1 MTLEFSRGDANR
13 PWRWMLAVDAA
24 IAVLAFLYQ
33 IFFHVP
39 LLEYSQYLTT
49 YHFGFARRALVGSII
64 ALFTDHVPISL
75 VYILGTIIWLVTLA
89 LFLVAF
95 RKTFGFTQKTFA
107 LFVFVVGSPFFF
119 KNFMISLGYF
129 DIYGCA
135 WALVALLIGTGPF
148 YPLIIALGCVA
159 LILIHHLH
167 FLLYVP
173 TIAFIVALRYG
184 LRPELSASKVA
195 YGLCLAALL
204 IAVFV
209 VAALFGRMPVPLET
223 YLAYVSARATRPIN
237 PEAAHLWYATLPQE
251 MALTRMVF
259 VHNALRF
266 PVYAALIALHLPVA
280 RYIGKLI
287 AALPARLLRIAAVAG
302 LVGITAAYVAIFVV
316 IFDYSRWVS
325 NWAVCMFVCMMA
337 LKLVSPGTAAGED
350 ASLRPDDKT
359 NRILG
364 WIAAAIPRVGITIPF

>member
-1 MTLEFSRGDANR
+1 MTLEFFRSDANR
-13 PWRWMLAVDAA
+13 PWRWMLAIDAV
-24 IAVLAFLYQ
+24 IAVLAFFYQ

-49 YHFGFARRALVGSII
+49 YHFGFARRALVGSVI

-75 VYILGTIIWLVTLA
+75 VYILGIIAWLVTLA
-89 LFLVAF
+89 LFLAAF

-119 KNFMISLGYF
+119 KNFMVSLGYF

-148 YPLIIALGCVA
+148 YPPIIAAGCVV

-173 TIAFIVALRYG
+173 TIAFIVALRYAIH
-184 LRPELSASKVA
+184 PKLSAGKLGYCV
-195 YGLCLAALL
+195 GLAALL
-204 IAVFV
+204 AAVFLLT
-209 VAALFGRMPVPLET
+209 AFFGRMPVPLET
-223 YLAYVSARATRPIN
+223 YLAYVSARATHAIN
-237 PEAAHLWYATLPQE
+237 PDTAHLWYATLPQE
-251 MALTRMVF
+251 MALTRMLF

-266 PVYAALIALHLPVA
+266 PIYAALIALHLPVA
-280 RYIGKLI
+280 RYIGNLI
-287 AALPARLLRIAAVAG
+287 AALPARWLRTTAIAG
-302 LVGITAAYVAIFVV
+302 LAGITAAYVVIFVV

-337 LKLVSPGTAAGED
+337 LKLVSPGTAGED
-350 ASLRPDDKT
+350 APLRPADKT

-364 WIAAAIPRVGITIPF
+364 WIAAAIPRVGVTIPF

>member
-1 MTLEFSRGDANR
+1 MTLEFFRGDANR
-13 PWRWMLAVDAA
+13 PWRWMLAIDAV

-64 ALFTDHVPISL
+64 ASFTDHVPISL
-75 VYILGTIIWLVTLA
+75 VYILGIIIWLITVA
-89 LFLVAF
+89 LFVAAF
-95 RKTFGFTQKTFA
+95 RKTFGLTQKSFA

-135 WALVALLIGTGPF
+135 WALVALLIGTGPL
-148 YPLIIALGCVA
+148 YPLIIALGCIV
-159 LILIHHLH
+159 LILMHHLH

-184 LRPELSASKVA
+184 LRPDLSAGKVV
-195 YGLCLAALL
+195 YSLGLAALL
-204 IAVFV
+204 TAVFV
-209 VAALFGRMPVPLET
+209 LAALFGRMPVSVDT
-223 YLAYVSARATRPIN
+223 YLAYVSARATHPIN
-237 PEAAHLWYATLPQE
+237 PDTAHLWYATLAQE
-251 MALTRMVF
+251 MALTRMLF

-266 PVYAALIALHLPVA
+266 PLYAALIAIHIPIA
-280 RYIGKLI
+280 RCVGKLI
-287 AALPARLLRIAAVAG
+287 AALPARMLRIAAIAG
-302 LVGITAAYVAIFVV
+302 LAGITAAYVVIFVV
-316 IFDYSRWVS
+316 IYDYSRWVS
-325 NWAVCMFVCMMA
+325 NWAVCVFLCMMA
-337 LKLVSPGTAAGED
+337 HKLVSSEIPGED
-350 ASLRPDDKT
+350 APLRADDKT

-364 WIAAAIPRVGITIPF
+364 WIATAIPRVGVTIPF

>member
-1 MTLEFSRGDANR
+1 MTLEFFRGDANR
-13 PWRWMLAVDAA
+13 PWRWMLAIDAT
-24 IAVLAFLYQ
+24 IAALSFIYQ

-75 VYILGTIIWLVTLA
+75 VYILGIMIWLITVA
-89 LFLVAF
+89 LFLAAF
-95 RKTFGFTQKTFA
+95 RKTFGFTQRTFA

-148 YPLIIALGCVA
+148 YPPIIAAGCVV

-184 LRPELSASKVA
+184 QSPKLSAAKVA
-195 YGLCLAALL
+195 YGLCLAVLHAGGF
-204 IAVFV
+204 IVCDF
-209 VAALFGRMPVPLET
+209 FGRLPGP
-223 YLAYVSARATRPIN
+223 AAT
-237 PEAAHLWYATLPQE
+237 HL
-251 MALTRMVF
+251 
-259 VHNALRF
+259 
-266 PVYAALIALHLPVA
+266 
-280 RYIGKLI
+280 
-287 AALPARLLRIAAVAG
+287 
-302 LVGITAAYVAIFVV
+302 
-316 IFDYSRWVS
+316 
-325 NWAVCMFVCMMA
+325 
-337 LKLVSPGTAAGED
+337 
-350 ASLRPDDKT
+350 
-359 NRILG
+359 
-364 WIAAAIPRVGITIPF
+364 